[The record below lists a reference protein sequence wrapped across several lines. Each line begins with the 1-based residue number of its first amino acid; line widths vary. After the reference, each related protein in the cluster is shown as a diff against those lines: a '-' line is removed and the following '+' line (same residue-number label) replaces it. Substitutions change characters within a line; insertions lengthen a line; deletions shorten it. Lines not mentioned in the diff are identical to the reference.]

1 MFATSFGRLELFLGQ
16 HLSRFKPPFLNNN
29 FLCTT
34 SVPSLA
40 PGHLRMDSD
49 SLFMNFGQ
57 GLESLL
63 PRGDAHMSVSG
74 DYICFFNAG
83 HMM

>member
-1 MFATSFGRLELFLGQ
+1 MSSTLMVLPE
-16 HLSRFKPPFLNNN
+16 
-29 FLCTT
+29 
-34 SVPSLA
+34 A

-49 SLFMNFGQ
+49 SLFMNLGK

-63 PRGDAHMSVSG
+63 PRGDAHVSFSG
-74 DYICFFNAG
+74 DGLCFLNAG